1 MVATCESNENGR
13 FLTVVLT
20 QLGPAKLS
28 LEAGWRVN
36 RKCCFSPK
44 DKTISRKKNTGFLY
58 SCLGLAICKR
68 GAKLSFQALPRKFDF
83 VLFLWGFA
91 LKT

>member
-13 FLTVVLT
+13 FLT
-20 QLGPAKLS
+20 QLGLAKPS
-28 LEAGWRVN
+28 LQG
-36 RKCCFSPK
+36 KSKMFFFFSK
-44 DKTISRKKNTGFLY
+44 RQNYLEGKNTGFLY

-83 VLFLWGFA
+83 V
-91 LKT
+91 

>member
-1 MVATCESNENGR
+1 MQSVGCISILLHSMVAPCESNENGR
-13 FLTVVLT
+13 FLT
-20 QLGPAKLS
+20 QLGLAKLS

-36 RKCCFSPK
+36 RKCCFSRK

-58 SCLGLAICKR
+58 SCLGLAVCKR

-83 VLFLWGFA
+83 V
-91 LKT
+91 